1 MTVWAERFV
10 KALDSHQGARVVALM
25 ASEFRWEDL
34 GAGLVFENAD
44 ALVAFIAGCDAFSTD
59 YRFTLVS
66 EQVSEVDYALE
77 WEMAGTNTGT
87 FRGRRATNKQ
97 YCIRGA
103 SIGRFDDDGQIK
115 ENRGLLQRRGAG
127 ATTWLGMSN
136 LEERNHRL
144 RWCGHEGR
152 AAWAKDKRP

>member
-1 MTVWAERFV
+1 TLKIAVERSICAHGRTTAEVRMGPAQRFV
-10 KALDSHQGARVVALM
+10 EALDSHDGSRVAALM

-87 FRGRRATNKQ
+87 FRG
-97 YCIRGA
+97 
-103 SIGRFDDDGQIK
+103 
-115 ENRGLLQRRGAG
+115 
-127 ATTWLGMSN
+127 
-136 LEERNHRL
+136 
-144 RWCGHEGR
+144 
-152 AAWAKDKRP
+152 